1 MYPNIRWD
9 GVNPLTDAQNKVLRA
24 DCMVPANPDAVL
36 KVITEINAEDY
47 TRPRSDEWNINAK
60 YRTGQYY
67 LFLSRISCWP
77 VILVVGFTHSDR
89 PASSR
94 LKEKMYADLSGSS
107 LADQIKRQ
115 PSKPIWLD
123 EWFIRI
129 ARWELS
135 SASTPETGGK
145 KWNQYPNRVRRES
158 AEKMCDA
165 RYARPPWFPNH
176 YSRVLNV
183 CSISSHCWKRPL

>member
-1 MYPNIRWD
+1 MRKITRDPEVMNETYKRK
-9 GVNPLTDAQNKVLRA
+9 VQN
-24 DCMVPANPDAVL
+24 
-36 KVITEINAEDY
+36 
-47 TRPRSDEWNINAK
+47 
-60 YRTGQYY
+60 RTV
-67 LFLSRISCWP
+67 FSLSLPQSSWP